1 MANKIK
7 ILFFG
12 KNDWIRKTLSKSLSS
27 DLRCQGFDVEIKN
40 ARSGREAWVMA
51 ENSEYHIV
59 ILSEDISLPSL
70 NHDSRL
76 SDGISRRLPDLYILI
91 PHNDSWLL
99 IRGEVRNSFFANP
112 AQIIIGLFG
121 GPKLQL
127 VR

>member
-7 ILFFG
+7 ILFFEQ
-12 KNDWIRKTLSKSLSS
+12 NVWIRENLSKSLFSE
-27 DLRCQGFDVEIKN
+27 LKRQGLNAEIHK
-40 ARSGREAWVMA
+40 AEFSREAWVMA
-51 ENSEYHIV
+51 ENSDYKVAILAKDAV
-59 ILSEDISLPSL
+59 LPDLGQDILLSE
-70 NHDSRL
+70 RM
-76 SDGISRRLPDLYILI
+76 SRRLPDLYILI

-99 IRGEVRNSFFANP
+99 IRGEDRNSFFANP